1 MNYYIDFDNTLYN
14 TPLLLQ
20 KMMKTIYDCIDNME
34 ESDKDKLYNSKTI
47 DDINH
52 IINDFSKKY
61 GVNNNNIIHEVHNV
75 ISNGSSMVFPD
86 SIPFIENLQ
95 KNNNLFLLSYANN
108 NLKYQTAKI
117 LGSNLLQYFDG
128 TYITCKPKY
137 DLDIDYSN
145 GIFIDDNP
153 RDLEGLYSKNPIKL
167 IRLRRKENKYSSIDL
182 SFKIEEY
189 TKFDEIKI

>member
-75 ISNGSSMVFPD
+75 ILNGSSMVFPD
-86 SIPFIENLQ
+86 SIPFIEKLQ